1 MSLVIKYGG
10 NAMTDPATR
19 AAVAA
24 GVREMALE
32 AVPPVLVHG
41 GGPHIAAALDA
52 RGIEH
57 RFVRGL
63 RVTTDAAMEVVE
75 AVLTALGKQ
84 LASEIGRAVGLTG
97 RDASLLTGRRLG
109 DELGRVGGVEAV
121 DTTVLS
127 VLRRA
132 GIIPVVASVAL
143 EAGDTSDDLT
153 SLNVNADEAAG
164 AIAGALGE
172 GALFLTN
179 VPGVLE
185 DASDPTSLLRQL
197 TGSEARARISDGRIS
212 GGMIPKVES
221 ALFALGQGAPY
232 AVIADGRHPDGVAR
246 ALSGGGT
253 RLVPD

>member
-24 GVREMALE
+24 GVRELARE
-32 AVPPVLVHG
+32 VPPVLVHG

-63 RVTTDAAMEVVE
+63 RVTTDEAMEVVE
-75 AVLTALGKQ
+75 AVLTVLGKE
-84 LASEIGRAVGLTG
+84 LASEIGMAAGLTG
-97 RDASLLTGRRLG
+97 RDANLLTARRLG
-109 DELGRVGGVEAV
+109 DELGRVGTVATVNG
-121 DTTVLS
+121 TVLA
-127 VLRRA
+127 VLRAA
-132 GIIPVVASVAL
+132 GLIPVVASVAL
-143 EAGDTSDDLT
+143 EAGGEGASAT
-153 SLNVNADEAAG
+153 SLNVNADEVAG

-185 DASDPTSLLRQL
+185 DANDPRSLLSEL
-197 TGSEARARISDGRIS
+197 PGSEARARIADGRIS

-221 ALFALGQGAPY
+221 ALFALGQGAPF

-246 ALSGGGT
+246 ALSGSGT
-253 RLVPD
+253 RLLPD